1 MYKKL
6 LLGALILIVAVFSFS
21 SCFANTD
28 NNMTD
33 AMGNTMSGARNMVE
47 NTMDGARNA
56 VENASNTIGNATSNV
71 VNGIKDGTQ
80 NLSGDMQN
88 MMSGNMADGST
99 GNYDATRTATSAENG
114 TATFMGMN
122 ATMWTWLIIGIA
134 AIAIIALVWYYAM
147 QVRKD

>member
-6 LLGALILIVAVFSFS
+6 LLGALILIVTVFAFS
-21 SCFANTD
+21 HCFANTD
-28 NNMTD
+28 NATD
-33 AMGNTMSGARNMVE
+33 AIGNTMNGARNAAQ

-56 VENASNTIGNATSNV
+56 VENAGNAVGNATSNV
-71 VNGIKDGTQ
+71 VNGITGGTQ
-80 NLSGDMQN
+80 NLSDDMQN
-88 MMSGNMADGST
+88 MMNGNMADGST

-134 AIAIIALVWYYAM
+134 AIAIVALVWYYAM